1 MAKIEPTKA
10 QAQAIRSR
18 RSTVLVSALAGSG
31 KTRVL
36 TERLMA
42 YLTAPEQPQDLDRF
56 LVITYTRAAAGELR
70 SRILEE
76 LSAALAEDPGSR
88 HLRRQNALCRRAQI
102 GTIHSF
108 CAALLRQH
116 AHLAGLRPDF
126 AVLDEDRAESMKA
139 AALERTLEA
148 CYEKSEAHPGFLALA
163 DTVGAGRDDRR
174 LQELALTLHAK
185 MQCHARPELWAAE
198 QVRLLEAPAEDAG
211 RTPWGQEILA
221 AAKET
226 ADYWAGEMDACLAQI
241 VRDEKIAA
249 AYRDSFAD
257 TADALRRL
265 RRRLDE
271 GWDPARACLPVPFPK
286 LNVLRSSPDPELSD
300 RVKARRDDCKKAMA
314 KLAERFA
321 DDSETLLREMSGC
334 APAMGALLRLVLD
347 FDREY
352 ARDKQRAGVVDYADL
367 EHRTVALLTDESGA
381 PTPLAAQVAA
391 RYTEI
396 MVDEYQDVSPVQDAI
411 FQALSRDGKNLFLVG
426 DVKQSIYRFRLA
438 EPNLF
443 TEKYR
448 RFADAD
454 AAAPGQSRRIVL
466 QENFRS
472 RREILDAA
480 NAVFSLCMS
489 RALGEVDYDEAA
501 ALKPGAAYPGS
512 VPVPELLLL
521 RLPGGS
527 DEEAPDKNE
536 LEAAFAARKIR
547 ELLDAGVTVTE
558 QGRQRPLRPGDVAIL
573 LRTATTV
580 GGVYRRALIREGLP
594 VAAGQGGG
602 FYQSVEVSTVLS
614 MLALLDNPHQ
624 DIPLIAVLR
633 SPAFGFSA
641 DALSRIR
648 AADKDADFYT
658 ALCRAAE
665 EDAACRAFLEKL
677 DSLRRQAPDLSA
689 AELVWLLLE
698 ELDLIALCSAMAD
711 GEQRRARLMELVALA
726 ESFESSGYRGLHRF
740 VLWLKRLAG
749 RGQEP
754 ALGAETGSAVQIL
767 SVHRAKGLEFPVVF
781 LCDMGHQFN
790 TRDSSAA
797 VLVHPELGL
806 GPKITDLERRVE
818 YPSLA
823 RSAIALRQ
831 LRETYSEE
839 MRVLYVAMTRPKER
853 LYITAALKDPEKR
866 IEKEALAVS
875 RPMAPEVLSRAQAPV
890 QWLIAAALADGEEHL
905 RLRIEEAA
913 AEAEEAPVPEE
924 RTLADEEAAQELRRR
939 LAFRYAHS
947 AAESLPSKLTATE
960 LKGRAEPDA
969 DAQELRPQRRRPFR
983 MPDFLRAERP
993 VTGAEKGTATHLV
1006 LQFIDYDKT
1015 GSLEAVRQE
1024 IERLRQQRFLSDREA
1039 QAVDAGAIVKLFAS
1053 PLGTRMRQ
1061 AEAIH
1066 REFKFSLL
1074 CDAGEVFDTEPG
1086 EELLLQG
1093 VVDCYIEENGA
1104 LTVIDYKT
1112 DRLKNK
1118 AEAQVRALHYRGQLR
1133 AYAKALTRICG
1144 KPVKECLL
1152 YFLSVGETVAVKEE

>member
-1 MAKIEPTKA
+1 MAKIEPTRA

-18 RSTVLVSALAGSG
+18 GSTVLVSAGAGSG

-36 TERLMA
+36 TERLMS
-42 YLTAPEQPQDLDRF
+42 YLTDPEQPQDLDRF

-70 SRILEE
+70 GRIMEE

-108 CAALLRQH
+108 CAALLREY
-116 AHLAGLRPDF
+116 AHVAGLRPDF
-126 AVLDEDRAESMKA
+126 AVLDEDRAEAMKA

-148 CYEKSEAHPGFLALA
+148 CYEKSDAHPGFLDLA

-174 LQELALTLHAK
+174 LQELALTLHGK
-185 MQCHARPELWAAE
+185 MQCHARPERWAAE
-198 QVRLLEAPAEDAG
+198 QVELLSAPAEDAG
-211 RTPWGQEILA
+211 LTPWGREILDA
-221 AAKET
+221 ART
-226 ADYWAGEMDACLAQI
+226 TVDYWAGEMDACLGQI
-241 VRDEKIAA
+241 VSQARIAA
-249 AYRDSFAD
+249 AYQDSFAE
-257 TADALRRL
+257 TADALREL
-265 RRRLDE
+265 RRCLDL
-271 GWDPARACLPVPFPK
+271 GWDRTRGCLPVPFPK
-286 LNVLRSSPDPELSD
+286 LNVLRNTPDPELSD
-300 RVKARRDDCKKAMA
+300 RVKARREDCKKAMA

-321 DDSETLLREMSGC
+321 DDSGTLLREMRGC
-334 APAMGALLRLVLD
+334 APAMGALLDLVLA

-352 ARDKQRAGVVDYADL
+352 ARDKQRSGVVDYADL
-367 EHRTVALLTDESGA
+367 EHKTVQLLTDEDGA
-381 PTPLAAQVAA
+381 PTALAAQVAG
-391 RYTEI
+391 RFTEI

-411 FQALSRDGKNLFLVG
+411 FRALSRDGKNLFLVG

-438 EPNLF
+438 DPNLF
-443 TEKYR
+443 TEKYL

-454 AAAPGQSRRIVL
+454 AAAPGQARRIVL

-472 RREILDAA
+472 RREILEAA

-489 RALGEVDYDEAA
+489 RALGEIDYDEAA
-501 ALKPGAAYPGS
+501 ALTPGAAYPGE

-521 RLPGGS
+521 RLPES
-527 DEEAPDKNE
+527 HDEDSPDKAE
-536 LEAAFAARKIR
+536 LEAAFVARKIR
-547 ELLDAGVTVTE
+547 DLLQSGTTVTE

-573 LRTATTV
+573 LRSANTV
-580 GGVYRRALIREGLP
+580 GGAYRRALIREGLP
-594 VAAGQGGG
+594 VASGQGGG
-602 FYQSVEVSTVLS
+602 FFQSVEVSTLLS

-658 ALCRAAE
+658 ALCKASE
-665 EDAACRAFLEKL
+665 TDEACRAFLDKL
-677 DSLRRQAPDLSA
+677 KSLRRQAPDLSA
-689 AELVWLLLE
+689 AELTWLLLE

-711 GEQRRARLMELVALA
+711 GELRRARLMELVALA

-754 ALGAETGSAVQIL
+754 AVGAETGSAVQIL
-767 SVHRAKGLEFPVVF
+767 SIHKSKGLEFPVVF
-781 LCDMGHQFN
+781 LCDTGRRFN
-790 TRDSSAA
+790 TRDSSAT

-823 RSAIALRQ
+823 RSAIALRGV
-831 LRETYSEE
+831 RETYSEE

-853 LYITAALKDPEKR
+853 LYITAALKNPEKS
-866 IEKEALAVS
+866 IEKEALSVS
-875 RPMAPEVLSRAQAPV
+875 RPMAAEVLSRALAPV
-890 QWLIAAALADGEEHL
+890 HWLIDAALADGEEHL
-905 RLRIEEAA
+905 RLRVEEAETPEEEDAEAEPRADVDEAA
-913 AEAEEAPVPEE
+913 AE
-924 RTLADEEAAQELRRR
+924 ELRRR
-939 LAFRYAHS
+939 LSFRYPDAR
-947 AAESLPSKLTATE
+947 AESLPSKVTATE
-960 LKGRAEPDA
+960 LKGHDEPDA
-969 DAQELRPQRRRPFR
+969 DARDLSPKRRRPFR
-983 MPDFLRAERP
+983 MPDFLKEERP

-1006 LQFIDYDKT
+1006 LQFIDYGKT
-1015 GSLEAVRQE
+1015 GSEAEVRRE
-1024 IERLRQQRFLSDREA
+1024 IRRLREQRFLSEREA
-1039 QAVDAGAIVKLFAS
+1039 EAVDASAIVKLFAS
-1053 PLGTRMRQ
+1053 PLGQRLRS
-1061 AEAIH
+1061 ADAIH

-1074 CDAGEVFDTEPG
+1074 CDAGDFFDGCAG

-1093 VVDCYIEENGA
+1093 VVDCYLEEDGQ

-1118 AEAQVRALHYRGQLR
+1118 AEAEERARVYRGQLQ
-1133 AYAKALTRICG
+1133 AYAKALSRICG

-1152 YFLSVGETVAVKEE
+1152 YFLSVGETVPVPAE